1 MANPT
6 LLHGARLRDES
17 IGLSKLAASVQA
29 ALESISSKANASS
42 LGDLSALTTTEKG
55 SAVGA
60 INEVKASTTATDTV
74 LYDYVGKVGA
84 AKITTDLTG
93 YLSGPS
99 RTNLNWVG
107 GLPTDQAGGKTV
119 TGLVGVGLGLAK
131 RIGDL
136 ATLNTTDKTSAVAA
150 INELKTAVDG
160 KQAALGYTA
169 ENAANKGQAN
179 GYASLDGTG
188 KVPASQLP
196 SYVDDVIESA
206 DFAALPAAGESGKI
220 YVTLDNGNIYRWSGS
235 AYLQIGQ
242 DVGSAD
248 TALKLA
254 TARTIALG
262 NELSGS
268 AAFDGSGDITINATI
283 SNAALA
289 AHFVRRAA
297 LTGTADGTNAVFI
310 LVGQRLIADTD
321 EVFVDGMLQEPGVDA
336 DYVLTVIGDDTFVT
350 FNAGA
355 IPSAGSRVRIS
366 GVKA

>member
-17 IGLSKLAASVQA
+17 IGLSKLAASVRA

-42 LGDLSALTTTEKG
+42 LGDLSALITIEKG

-60 INEVKASTTATDTV
+60 INEVKASATATDTA
-74 LYDYVGKVGA
+74 LYDYVGTASTLKINKNLLQVG
-84 AKITTDLTG
+84 TSSLG
-93 YLSGPS
+93 
-99 RTNLNWVG
+99 WVG
-107 GLPTDQAGGKTV
+107 GLPTGSVGQHTIN
-119 TGLVGVGLGLAK
+119 GLVGVGLGLAK

-150 INELKTAVDG
+150 INELKTAVDS

-179 GYASLDGTG
+179 GYASLDETG

-206 DFAALPAAGESGKI
+206 DFAALPATGESGKI

-297 LTGTADGTNAVFI
+297 LTGTADGTNAVFT
-310 LVGQRLIADTD
+310 LVGQKLITDTD
-321 EVFVDGMLQEPGVDA
+321 EVFVDGMLQEPGTEA
-336 DYVLTVIGDDTFVT
+336 DYVLTVSGADTVVT

>member
-6 LLHGARLRDES
+6 LLHGARLRDNS
-17 IGLSKLAASVQA
+17 IEPSKLAVSVRA

-42 LGDLSALTTTEKG
+42 LGDISALTTTEKG

-60 INEVKASTTATDTV
+60 INEVNAKASDNLQKLNDWVGTHNGAYINPGFVATS
-74 LYDYVGKVGA
+74 
-84 AKITTDLTG
+84 
-93 YLSGPS
+93 SGHLLP
-99 RTNLNWVG
+99 WVG
-107 GLPTDQAGGKTV
+107 GIPQIVFMGGGV
-119 TGLVGVGLGLAK
+119 TGLTGISMGLAA

-136 ATLNTTDKTSAVAA
+136 ATLSTTNKTSAVAA
-150 INELKTAVDG
+150 INELKTAVDS

-179 GYASLDGTG
+179 GYASLDETG

-196 SYVDDVIESA
+196 SYVDDVIERA
-206 DFAALPAAGESGKI
+206 DFAALPATGESGKI

-248 TALKLA
+248 TAIKLA

-297 LTGTADGTNAVFI
+297 LTGTADGTNAVFT
-310 LVGQRLIADTD
+310 LVGQKLIADTD
-321 EVFVDGMLQEPGVDA
+321 EVFVDGMLQEPGTEA
-336 DYVLTVIGDDTFVT
+336 DYVLTVSGADTVVT

>member
-17 IGLSKLAASVQA
+17 IGLSKLTASVQA

-55 SAVGA
+55 SVVGA
-60 INEVKASTTATDTV
+60 ANEIKSA
-74 LYDYVGKVGA
+74 LHDYVGRFGGD
-84 AKITTDLTG
+84 IIDTDLSFG
-93 YLSGPS
+93 SDPLD
-99 RTNLNWVG
+99 W
-107 GLPTDQAGGKTV
+107 AGGKPQGTFGGDPV
-119 TGLVGVGLGLAK
+119 TGLVGVAVGLSQ

-136 ATLNTTDKTSAVAA
+136 STLTTTKKGSAVGA
-150 INELKTAVDG
+150 INELKTAVDS

-206 DFAALPAAGESGKI
+206 DFAALPATGESGKI

-297 LTGTADGTNAVFI
+297 LTGTADGTNAVFT
-310 LVGQRLIADTD
+310 LVGQKLIADTD

-336 DYVLTVIGDDTFVT
+336 DYVLTVSGDDTVVT

>member
-1 MANPT
+1 MTNPT

-17 IGLSKLAASVQA
+17 IELSKLAVSVRA

-55 SAVGA
+55 SVVGA
-60 INEVKASTTATDTV
+60 INEVKASATATDTV
-74 LYDYVGKVGA
+74 LYDYVGKVGV

-93 YLSGPS
+93 YGPS
-99 RTNLNWVG
+99 KTNLNWVG
-107 GLPTDQAGGKTV
+107 GLPTGSLGPQTIN
-119 TGLVGVGLGLAK
+119 GLVGVGLGLAK

-136 ATLNTTDKTSAVAA
+136 ATLSTTAKTSTVDAV
-150 INELKTAVDG
+150 NELKSAVDS

-179 GYASLDGTG
+179 GYASLDETG

-206 DFAALPAAGESGKI
+206 DFAALPATGESGKI

-262 NELSGS
+262 NEMSGS

-297 LTGTADGTNAVFI
+297 LTGTADGTNAVFT
-310 LVGQRLIADTD
+310 LVGQKLIADTD
-321 EVFVDGMLQEPGVDA
+321 EVFVDGMLQEPGTEA
-336 DYVLTVIGDDTFVT
+336 DYVLTVSGADTVVT